1 MRWGSCSRLRMKT
14 LEQCQCHRFSVFIVN
29 REYISNLVLIVDF
42 EQKNVC
48 WLYTEKTNTFKDR
61 IGYIMRYVIVF

>member
-1 MRWGSCSRLRMKT
+1 MKAPD
-14 LEQCQCHRFSVFIVN
+14 QCQWRRFSVFIVN
-29 REYISNLVLIVDF
+29 REHVSNLVLIVDF

-48 WLYTEKTNTFKDR
+48 WLYTKKANTFKDR